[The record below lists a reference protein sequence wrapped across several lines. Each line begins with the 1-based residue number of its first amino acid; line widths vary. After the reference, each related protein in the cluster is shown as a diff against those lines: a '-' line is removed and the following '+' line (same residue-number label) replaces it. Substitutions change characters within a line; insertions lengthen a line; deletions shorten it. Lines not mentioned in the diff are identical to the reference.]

1 MPREYQSS
9 THYVLDAVRAA
20 GNTCAQP
27 AIAPD
32 PRRKPFQHP
41 ETTMT
46 STIQSFSYHN
56 PTAIEFG
63 WGSLARL
70 PELVK
75 SVGGKRALVVG
86 DPGVVKAGLVDRV
99 VNALGG
105 SVPVTT
111 FTDIESD
118 PDAKSVDAGVELAKA
133 RECDVIIGVGGGSAM
148 DVAKVIGVM
157 LTNPGNVRDYAGMG
171 KIGKPGAPV
180 IAIPTT
186 SGTGSELTIW
196 SVLSE
201 KEKQQKFG
209 VGSVLNCAR
218 IALLDPELTMSLPPA
233 ITAATGIDAL
243 THALESYVNTVT
255 QPISEAM
262 SEQSM
267 ALIARSLR
275 LAVAQPGNK
284 QARSDMLLAST
295 LAAMAFN
302 STRLGLVHA
311 YAMPL
316 GSRFHIPHGLANAI
330 MLPVVMRY
338 NLPGNLAKFARIAEI
353 FGERIEGLS
362 LRDAAERSVVA
373 IESLKADVGI
383 TAKLGDFGMTE
394 ADVEAVAA
402 EAMLSGNVAVNPRQP
417 TLEAMKA
424 QLRAEL

>member
-1 MPREYQSS
+1 MSNSIP
-9 THYVLDAVRAA
+9 
-20 GNTCAQP
+20 
-27 AIAPD
+27 
-32 PRRKPFQHP
+32 
-41 ETTMT
+41 
-46 STIQSFSYHN
+46 SFSYHN

-63 WGSLARL
+63 WGSLSRL
-70 PELVK
+70 AELVK
-75 SVGGKRALVVG
+75 GVGGKRALVVG
-86 DPGVVKAGLVDRV
+86 DPGVAKAGIVDRV
-99 VNALGG
+99 VGALGG
-105 SVPVTT
+105 GVPVTV

-118 PDAKSVDAGVELAKA
+118 PDASSVDAGVELAKA
-133 RECDVIIGVGGGSAM
+133 KECDVIIGVGGGSAL

-157 LTNPGNVRDYAGMG
+157 LTNPGNIRDYSGMG
-171 KIGKPGAPV
+171 KIGLSGAPV

-186 SGTGSELTIW
+186 AGTGSELTIW

-201 KEKQQKFG
+201 KEKKQKFG

-218 IALLDPELTMSLPPA
+218 IALLDPELTVSLPPA

-243 THALESYVNTVT
+243 THALESYVNTAT

-262 SEQSM
+262 SQQSM

-275 LAVAQPGNK
+275 LAVSQPGNQ
-284 QARSDMLLAST
+284 QARADMLLAST

-338 NLPGNLAKFARIAEI
+338 NLSGNLAKFARIAEI
-353 FGERIEGLS
+353 FGERIDGLS
-362 LRDAAERSVVA
+362 PLDAAERSVVA

-394 ADVEAVAA
+394 ADLDDVAA
-402 EAMLSGNVAVNPRQP
+402 EAMLSGNVAVNPRKP
-417 TLEAMKA
+417 TLDDMKA

>member
-1 MPREYQSS
+1 
-9 THYVLDAVRAA
+9 
-20 GNTCAQP
+20 
-27 AIAPD
+27 
-32 PRRKPFQHP
+32 
-41 ETTMT
+41 MT
-46 STIQSFSYHN
+46 SSIPSFSYHN

-63 WGSLARL
+63 WGALARL

-75 SVGGKRALVVG
+75 SLGGKRVLVVG
-86 DPGVVKAGLVDRV
+86 DPGVAKAGLVDRV
-99 VNALGG
+99 VGTLGSG
-105 SVPVTT
+105 VPVTT

-118 PDAKSVDAGVELAKA
+118 PDASSVDAGVQVA
-133 RECDVIIGVGGGSAM
+133 RSKECDLIIGIGGGSAM

-157 LTNPGNVRDYAGMG
+157 LTNPGNVRDYSGMG
-171 KIGKPGAPV
+171 KIGRPGVPV

-201 KEKQQKFG
+201 KDKQQKFG

-218 IALLDPELTMSLPPA
+218 IALLDPELTVSLPPA

-243 THALESYVNTVT
+243 THALESYVNTAT

-267 ALIARSLR
+267 TLIARSLR
-275 LAVAQPGNK
+275 LAVAQPGNRL
-284 QARSDMLLAST
+284 ARADMLLAST

-330 MLPVVMRY
+330 MLPVVMRF

-353 FGERIEGLS
+353 FGEPVAGLS
-362 LRDAAERSVVA
+362 LRDAAERSVTA
-373 IESLKADVGI
+373 IQQLKADVGI
-383 TAKLGDFGMTE
+383 TARLGDFGMTE
-394 ADVEAVAA
+394 ADLDGVAR

-417 TLEAMKA
+417 TLEDMKA